1 MIFDREDVAVL
12 RRVLV
17 RKGIETVAVSSNPHL
32 TEAQRLLV
40 ERELARD
47 VSRCQLM
54 ISVGNNDLSDI
65 GSELETF
72 DEELSSMPPSI
83 YAAYMNGMTDPD
95 REDDG
100 QYLWMLSA
108 MISNAGM
115 IHRSLGFVDDL
126 ASAVPVLSNSEVTGI
141 RRISDSLDDIVPRSL
156 ACYDDPFGP
165 AGFAGTL
172 SRICSLL
179 LRINSGK
186 RADSDEISSALD
198 DLSRIDAEQFE
209 RIFGPELGPRQMT
222 FAIELVE
229 PRGRYAAILCA
240 RSVLNSLNDRFA
252 HEFTYT

>member
-17 RKGIETVAVSSNPHL
+17 RKGIETVAVSSNPNL

-54 ISVGNNDLSDI
+54 IAVGTNDLSDI

-83 YAAYMNGMTDPD
+83 YVPYISGMTDPD
-95 REDDG
+95 REDEG

-108 MISNAGM
+108 MITNAGM

-126 ASAVPVLSNSEVTGI
+126 ASAVPVLSGGEVARI
-141 RRISDSLDDIVPRSL
+141 RRISDALDGIVPRSL
-156 ACYDDPFGP
+156 AFDDGPLGP
-165 AGFAGTL
+165 AGFAETL
-172 SRICSLL
+172 SRVCSLL

-186 RADSDEISSALD
+186 RADSEEISSALD
-198 DLSRIDAEQFE
+198 ELPRIDSEEFGNV
-209 RIFGPELGPRQMT
+209 FGPELGSDMSL
-222 FAIELVE
+222 AAELVE